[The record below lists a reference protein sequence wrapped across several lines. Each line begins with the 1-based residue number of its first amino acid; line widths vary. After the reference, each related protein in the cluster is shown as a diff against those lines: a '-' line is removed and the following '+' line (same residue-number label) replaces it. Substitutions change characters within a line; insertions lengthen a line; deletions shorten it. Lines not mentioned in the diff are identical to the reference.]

1 MSKETTPSKNNSTSI
16 FGKIWHGLKG
26 YLTDWRNLLGHAL
39 IGVLF
44 LVVAIWVPVQ
54 LWIKLIVI
62 VCLITFN
69 VIRMRLKA
77 KKAAKQAAEVTVDN
91 D

>member
-1 MSKETTPSKNNSTSI
+1 MKNEKTSGNSI
-16 FGKIWHGLKG
+16 AQVFLKIWHGLKG

-62 VCLITFN
+62 VCLVTFN

-77 KKAAKQAAEVTVDN
+77 RKVAQAKAVVEEVE
-91 D
+91 

>member
-1 MSKETTPSKNNSTSI
+1 MKNEKTSGNPI
-16 FGKIWHGLKG
+16 AQVFLKIMHGLKG

-62 VCLITFN
+62 VCLVTFN

-77 KKAAKQAAEVTVDN
+77 RKVAQAKAVVEEVE
-91 D
+91 